1 MSRSRSRYRSQFGVG
16 VRMSVTVS
24 NYRSESGSGSKFRS
38 DPDTDSDLVS
48 DQNPDLSKRSKAKPV
63 SGMSYLS
70 TTGTT
75 RVKCHA
81 TLLAAVVSPSVHNT
95 SCNGW

>member
-1 MSRSRSRYRSQFGVG
+1 VSRSRSRYRSQFGVG

-70 TTGTT
+70 T
-75 RVKCHA
+75 VKCHA
-81 TLLAAVVSPSVHNT
+81 TLLAAVVSPSVRNT
-95 SCNGW
+95 SCNGC